1 MFAGFGI
8 GCCDDDIGDNDDD
21 CGKICRF
28 GVSGCDHVVDDDDDD
43 DDGDDDGNNGG
54 DHNCCDDS
62 GGGHDEV
69 RQRVSVT
76 TVTAVSFH
84 QLTQQPSAGLSSRLT
99 RRVPLCCDDDLPSL
113 WTRGITKASTARKPW
128 LPDGLPVP
136 KTAPP
141 TQKGTGT
148 GWCALAALTS
158 TEEMS
163 LAQRLKGDG
172 HAVLGSCNRISGG
185 LAGADRCT
193 RAAARLP
200 AGSRAPCGLPVHAAA
215 QSCVIVRFEVPR
227 GARR

>member
-1 MFAGFGI
+1 M
-8 GCCDDDIGDNDDD
+8 
-21 CGKICRF
+21 
-28 GVSGCDHVVDDDDDD
+28 
-43 DDGDDDGNNGG
+43 
-54 DHNCCDDS
+54 
-62 GGGHDEV
+62 

-84 QLTQQPSAGLSSRLT
+84 QLTQQPSAVLSSRLT

-113 WTRGITKASTARKPW
+113 WTRGITKRRAARKPW

-141 TQKGTGT
+141 TQKGAGT
-148 GWCALAALTS
+148 GWCARAALTS

-215 QSCVIVRFEVPR
+215 QSCVIVKSEVPR